1 MTNEFKYE
9 IFDIKVNDDI
19 YNRIINKSY
28 IENDSIKLED
38 LIYIKFLHY
47 DFNNNVKEG
56 ELIIN
61 RKIKDNIINV
71 LKELFDNKYQ
81 INSFKLID
89 NYFDNEE
96 DKIAIDRKSIL
107 DDNSYSFFYRKIYG
121 TDKLS
126 NHAYGL
132 AIDINPRENPYLPV
146 IDGKYDYTYLDEQD
160 KYYIENRDK
169 NLDHVITHDD
179 LLYKVFVKNGF
190 SWGGDWDTSK
200 DYQHFEVDYE

>member
-38 LIYIKFLHY
+38 LVYIKFLHY

>member
-1 MTNEFKYE
+1 MNNEFKYE
-9 IFDIKVNDDI
+9 IFDINEDI
-19 YNRIINKSY
+19 FNRIINKSY
-28 IENDSIKLED
+28 IENDFIKLDD
-38 LIYIKFLHY
+38 LVYIKFLHY

-56 ELIIN
+56 ELIVN
-61 RKIKDNIINV
+61 KKIKDKIINI

-126 NHAYGL
+126 KHAHGL
-132 AIDINPRENPYLPV
+132 AIDINPRENPYLPFV
-146 IDGKYDYTYLDEQD
+146 DGKYDYTYLDEQD
-160 KYYIENRDK
+160 KYYLDNRDK
-169 NLDHVITHDD
+169 DIDHVITHDD
-179 LLYKVFVKNGF
+179 LLYKVFLKNGF
-190 SWGGDWDTSK
+190 TWGGDWDTSK